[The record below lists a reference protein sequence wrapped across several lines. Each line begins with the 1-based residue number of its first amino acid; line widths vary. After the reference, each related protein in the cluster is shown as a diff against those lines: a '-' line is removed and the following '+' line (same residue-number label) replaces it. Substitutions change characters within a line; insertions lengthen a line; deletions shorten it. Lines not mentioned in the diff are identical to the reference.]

1 MVVAYVMAVTELSC
15 QEVLDAIRTVRP
27 VANPNPGFRQQL
39 AEFGSGA
46 ARKVG
51 PASAT
56 PVLPRQ
62 LSRPTGLRARTS
74 PQGPGCCP
82 APLAAGWDLPLG
94 TGTLVCFSLL
104 RRSAGT

>member
-1 MVVAYVMAVTELSC
+1 MGSGCTADSSPSALSLASLAGISRSTTVVVAYVMAVTELSC
-15 QEVLDAIRTVRP
+15 QEVLEAIRTVRP

-56 PVLPRQ
+56 
-62 LSRPTGLRARTS
+62 RA
-74 PQGPGCCP
+74 
-82 APLAAGWDLPLG
+82 
-94 TGTLVCFSLL
+94 LL
-104 RRSAGT
+104 RS